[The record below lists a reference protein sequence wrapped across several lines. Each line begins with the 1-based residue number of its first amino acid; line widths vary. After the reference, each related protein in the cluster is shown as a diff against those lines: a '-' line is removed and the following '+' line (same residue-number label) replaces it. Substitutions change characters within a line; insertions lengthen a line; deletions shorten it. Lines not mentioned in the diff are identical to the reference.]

1 LDTRSIILAVA
12 SPPGRSARGIVR
24 LSGARTFLLLRPH
37 LTLRNAPGE
46 SGPVERG
53 EEGPGLESG
62 RDEATE
68 RRSDRADPPPFP
80 RGAHRG
86 VLTGLLHDELPCLAL
101 IFHAPHSYTGEHSVE
116 LQLPGNALL
125 LGRVVDALIDST
137 RRRAIDARRAEAGEF
152 TARAFLG
159 GKMTLAEAEG
169 VAAMIAAQSD
179 AELRAARLLSTG
191 KLAAFARSLSDRV
204 AAALALVEAGIDFT
218 DQEDVVPI
226 SPADLY
232 ALVTALHHEVH
243 AQMEH
248 AIGMEQ
254 LEAIPW
260 VVLTGA
266 PNAGKSTLFN
276 ALLGR
281 ERAVVSD
288 IAGTTRDVLAEPLT
302 ITTDHGPAEVM
313 LIDLAGS
320 DLDESALN
328 RQMQTVAR
336 QALDRA
342 ELIIRCV
349 PVNEAD
355 APSAPDEILVR
366 TKADLADDAVPAGA
380 GAIPVSAVTGRGLDG
395 LVARIADRLADRAVS
410 LAADALALQPRHDAA
425 LRSAVQCL
433 AEAGA
438 LIAPHQHDHA
448 LTEPE
453 LVASTLRQVL
463 DHLAV
468 LSGDVTADDVLGRIF
483 ASFCVGK

>member
-1 LDTRSIILAVA
+1 MTFPEIILAVA
-12 SPPGRSARGIVR
+12 SPPGRSARGTVR
-24 LSGARTFLLLRPH
+24 LSGEMTFHLLKPH
-37 LTLRNAPGE
+37 LMLHAALGE
-46 SGPVERG
+46 AEPDEGS
-53 EEGPGLESG
+53 EEGPGITPS
-62 RDEATE
+62 RDEGTKQQGGETE
-68 RRSDRADPPPFP
+68 PPPFP
-80 RGAHRG
+80 RGAHG
-86 VLTGLLHDELPCLAL
+86 AVLTGLLPGELPCLAL
-101 IFHAPHSYTGEHSVE
+101 IFHAPHSYTGEHSAE
-116 LQLPGNALL
+116 LQLPGNPLL
-125 LGRVVDALIDST
+125 LGRVVDALIDSA
-137 RRRAIDARRAEAGEF
+137 RRRAIDARRAAAGEF
-152 TARAFLG
+152 TARAFIG

-179 AELRAARLLSTG
+179 AELRAARLLSSG
-191 KLAAFARSLSDRV
+191 KLATFARSLSDRL

-232 ALVTALHHEVH
+232 AQVTALHDEVR

-260 VVLTGA
+260 VVLNGA

-276 ALLGR
+276 ALLGH

-320 DLDESALN
+320 DLQESVLN
-328 RQMQTVAR
+328 RQMQTVAQ
-336 QALDRA
+336 QALERA

-349 PVNEAD
+349 PVDEGD
-355 APSAPDEILVR
+355 AVSPPDEILVR
-366 TKADLADDAVPAGA
+366 TKADLADDAAPAGA
-380 GAIPVSAVTGRGLDG
+380 ILVSAVTGRGLDD

-410 LAADALALQPRHDAA
+410 LAADAVALQPRHDAA
-425 LRSAVQCL
+425 LRSALQGL

-453 LVASTLRQVL
+453 LVASALRLAL
-463 DHLAV
+463 DDLAA
-468 LSGDVTADDVLGRIF
+468 LAGDVTADDVLGRIF
-483 ASFCVGK
+483 ATFCVGK